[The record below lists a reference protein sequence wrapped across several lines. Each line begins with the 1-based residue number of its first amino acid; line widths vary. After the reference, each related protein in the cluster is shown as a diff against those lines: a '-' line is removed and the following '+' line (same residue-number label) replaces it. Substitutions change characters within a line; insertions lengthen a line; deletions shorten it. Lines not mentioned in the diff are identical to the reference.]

1 MIYRKRG
8 RGGSGRRSA
17 AAPGRE
23 VQAAFIRGF
32 QMHVHSMMGRFGAI
46 ELIGVMIVVMTIAL
60 IAVAVRYML
69 TTK

>member
-1 MIYRKRG
+1 
-8 RGGSGRRSA
+8 
-17 AAPGRE
+17 
-23 VQAAFIRGF
+23 
-32 QMHVHSMMGRFGAI
+32 MHVHSMMGRFGAI